1 MPNKQTVITPFG
13 ERLAENVHVVPAGSS
28 PNTVYVTIEDMMSF
42 TLLGGRVVHVD
53 DGIHLEDATGK
64 VVHVAK
70 NTVLTPFGERPS
82 TKVHAVPEGV

>member
-42 TLLGGRVVHVD
+42 YSLRWTSSSR
-53 DGIHLEDATGK
+53 
-64 VVHVAK
+64 
-70 NTVLTPFGERPS
+70 
-82 TKVHAVPEGV
+82 